1 MLAGLLVF
9 IIVEKLFSLSEDEIT
24 DEKVLTGL
32 NTVNNNHK
40 DLGKAIKCNNSSL
53 EKETSHIQVSYF
65 STNTPYSLIEKN

>member
-9 IIVEKLFSLSEDEIT
+9 IIVEKLFSLSEDETI

-40 DLGKAIKCNNSSL
+40 DLGKSTKCSNSLL

-65 STNTPYSLIEKN
+65 SINTLYS